1 MQTIVEHEFIGQTK
15 GTFIGYIGGF
25 GRILRKLYGN
35 ECRSHNKLRLS
46 SGLTEI
52 QKICKLGALQ

>member
-35 ECRSHNKLRLS
+35 ECRSHNKLRETLD
-46 SGLTEI
+46 
-52 QKICKLGALQ
+52 LG